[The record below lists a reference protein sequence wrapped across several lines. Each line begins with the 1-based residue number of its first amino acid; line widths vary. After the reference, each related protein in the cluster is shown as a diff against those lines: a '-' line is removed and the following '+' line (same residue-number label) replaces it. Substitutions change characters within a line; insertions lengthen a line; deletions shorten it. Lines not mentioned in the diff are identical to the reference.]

1 MNWNSKFTISISKS
15 MWTNMKKCNIM
26 VIVIKE
32 LREYRVILLELNNIE
47 KINIAKTLRR
57 YSRIQGVTKNG
68 IMGCI

>member
-1 MNWNSKFTISISKS
+1 
-15 MWTNMKKCNIM
+15 MKKCNIM

>member
-1 MNWNSKFTISISKS
+1 MNWNSKFTISISKI
-15 MWTNMKKCNIM
+15 MWKNMKKCNIM

-32 LREYRVILLELNNIE
+32 LREYIVILLELNNIG
-47 KINIAKTLRR
+47 KINIAKILRR